1 MFSLKCS
8 VNHTGDI
15 ETHGLP
21 GRLVEDI
28 DTHREN
34 VCKTIPDDQLVD
46 SRPLLFSY
54 HHGSL
59 QVHQGGDGQDKD
71 IWPEIELSEAL
82 VYTRAMTDVQPQRM
96 MTS

>member
-1 MFSLKCS
+1 MIMEINICSLF
-8 VNHTGDI
+8 VLI
-15 ETHGLP
+15 EKSITP
-21 GRLVEDI
+21 KKP
-28 DTHREN
+28 EN
-34 VCKTIPDDQLVD
+34 VGKTIPDDYLVD

-59 QVHQGGDGQDKD
+59 QVYQGGDGQDKD

-82 VYTRAMTDVQPQRM
+82 VHTRAMTDVQAQQ